1 MRFNKYQFNILIV
14 IAIFMVD
21 RLLKLFFYHTE
32 NILISYTKNS
42 GIAFGVYLP
51 KVFLLPLVTGVVV
64 FLSGLLIIAWRQ
76 KNQLS
81 LLGYFAIILGAI
93 SNIID
98 RLKYDFVIDYIDL
111 KIWPVFNL
119 ADVLILGGVVLI
131 LYQLYRPSQIKY

>member
-14 IAIFMVD
+14 IAIFIVD
-21 RLLKLFFYHTE
+21 RLLKLFFYHAE
-32 NILISYTKNS
+32 NILINYTKNS
-42 GIAFGVYLP
+42 GIAFGIYLP
-51 KVFLLPLVTGVVV
+51 KVFLLPLMIGVVV
-64 FLSGLLIIAWRQ
+64 FLSGLLVIAWRQ

-119 ADVLILGGVVLI
+119 ADVLILGGIVLI
-131 LYQLYRPSQIKY
+131 LYQLYWPRQIKY